1 MDISKIKVS
10 GTLYDIKDAT
20 ARGSLSTIDS
30 IVQNLAAVAT
40 SGSYAD
46 LSDKPTIGS
55 GVLTIQKNGTTVD
68 TFNAN
73 ATADKTINITLPAV
87 GTLNTTATTAQS
99 TSASEAFSSNITL
112 HKIAKTG
119 TFSDLIGKPTKLS
132 DFTNDSGFITSQ
144 DLVTVMDY
152 KGTKA
157 TVATLPSSGN
167 KNGDVWHVTE
177 NNAEYAWNGSAWE
190 ELGTPVDLSGYA
202 TTASLATV
210 ATSGSYNDL
219 SDKPSIPAAQ
229 IQADWNETDST
240 NIAYIQNAPL
250 DVKKGDGLVYGIE
263 IDNESVF
270 IDGKSRFLV
279 GSNGGN
285 NNCICWDTAGDQ
297 GLTLRSDSEGMVLQ
311 SGAGVTLT
319 TTGNNKFYYNNKE
332 VATKNDI
339 PTVNDAALTM
349 QKNGTTVKTFT
360 ANASSGVNLNIT
372 MQYGGTTGT
381 DAETLILN
389 VA

>member
-20 ARGSLSTIDS
+20 ARGSLSTIDG

-157 TVATLPSSGN
+157 TVAALPSSGN

-219 SDKPSIPAAQ
+219 SDKPSIPDNSNLVHITGNETIFQKKTFADNGEIHLASGWSQIYNDDDDESLQAALNARNNV
-229 IQADWNETDST
+229 QADWN
-240 NIAYIQNAPL
+240 Q
-250 DVKKGDGLVYGIE
+250 
-263 IDNESVF
+263 
-270 IDGKSRFLV
+270 
-279 GSNGGN
+279 
-285 NNCICWDTAGDQ
+285 
-297 GLTLRSDSEGMVLQ
+297 
-311 SGAGVTLT
+311 T
-319 TTGNNKFYYNNKE
+319 TTTAADYIKNK
-332 VATKNDI
+332 
-339 PTVNDAALTM
+339 PSVNDAALTM

>member
-20 ARGSLSTIDS
+20 ARGSLSTIDG

-46 LSDKPTIGS
+46 LSNKPTIGS

-73 ATADKTINITLPAV
+73 ATADKTISIVVPTKV
-87 GTLNTTATTAQS
+87 
-99 TSASEAFSSNITL
+99 
-112 HKIAKTG
+112 
-119 TFSDLIGKPTKLS
+119 SDL
-132 DFTNDSGFITSQ
+132 TNDTGFITSSSIA
-144 DLVTVMDY
+144 TVMDW

-157 TVATLPSSGN
+157 TVSALPSSGN
-167 KNGDVWHVTE
+167 KSGDVWHVTAD
-177 NNAEYAWNGSAWE
+177 NMEYAWNGSDWE
-190 ELGTPVDLSGYA
+190 PLGSSVDLSGYA

-219 SDKPSIPAAQ
+219 SNKP
-229 IQADWNETDST
+229 T
-240 NIAYIQNAPL
+240 
-250 DVKKGDGLVYGIE
+250 
-263 IDNESVF
+263 
-270 IDGKSRFLV
+270 
-279 GSNGGN
+279 
-285 NNCICWDTAGDQ
+285 
-297 GLTLRSDSEGMVLQ
+297 
-311 SGAGVTLT
+311 
-319 TTGNNKFYYNNKE
+319 
-332 VATKNDI
+332 I
-339 PTVNDAALTM
+339 PTVNNAALTI
-349 QKNGTTVKTFT
+349 QKNSTTVKTFT
-360 ANASSGVNLNIT
+360 ANASSAVNVDIT

>member
-20 ARGSLSTIDS
+20 ARGSLSTIDG

-73 ATADKTINITLPAV
+73 ATQDKSINITVPTAV
-87 GTLNTTATTAQS
+87 SQL
-99 TSASEAFSSNITL
+99 
-112 HKIAKTG
+112 
-119 TFSDLIGKPTKLS
+119 
-132 DFTNDSGFITSQ
+132 TNDSGYLTSQ
-144 DLVTVMDY
+144 DLTTVMTY
-152 KGTKA
+152 KGAKA
-157 TVATLPSSGN
+157 AVADLPSTGN
-167 KNGDVWHVTE
+167 KNGDVWHVNA
-177 NNAEYAWNGSAWE
+177 NNAEYAWNGSTWE
-190 ELGTPVDLSGYA
+190 ELGTPIDLSNY
-202 TTASLATV
+202 
-210 ATSGSYNDL
+210 
-219 SDKPSIPAAQ
+219 
-229 IQADWNETDST
+229 
-240 NIAYIQNAPL
+240 IA
-250 DVKKGDGLVYGIE
+250 
-263 IDNESVF
+263 
-270 IDGKSRFLV
+270 
-279 GSNGGN
+279 N
-285 NNCICWDTAGDQ
+285 NTYYQTI
-297 GLTLRSDSEGMVLQ
+297 TLRS
-311 SGAGVTLT
+311 T
-319 TTGNNKFYYNNKE
+319 TTTLNSEDIILQTGANKIELNPTGLTYNN
-332 VATKNDI
+332 TKHFLFDADVITTDI
-339 PTVNDAALTM
+339 EGGVDAHWSTLSDSKLLSAAVIKAKFDELPAVNNAALTM

>member
-10 GTLYDIKDAT
+10 GTSYDIKDAS
-20 ARGSLSTIDS
+20 ARSSISSIDS
-30 IVQNLAAVAT
+30 IVQGLANVAS
-40 SGSYAD
+40 SGSYND
-46 LSDKPTIGS
+46 LSDTPTIGS
-55 GVLTIQKNGTTVD
+55 GILTIQKNGTTVD
-68 TFNAN
+68 TFSAN
-73 ATADKTINITLPAV
+73 ATSDKTINITIPAA

-99 TSASEAFSSNITL
+99 TSASEPFGGNITL

-157 TVATLPSSGN
+157 TVAALPSSGN

-202 TTASLATV
+202 TIASLATV
-210 ATSGSYNDL
+210 ATTGNYSDLTGTPDL
-219 SDKPSIPAAQ
+219 SAYVIDYGSSGVGKIHGNVSELEETRLYAASTTGAYVAVTPGGVDIDTTGLQTFGDVSITTRTGAKLK
-229 IQADWNETDST
+229 
-240 NIAYIQNAPL
+240 Y
-250 DVKKGDGLVYGIE
+250 
-263 IDNESVF
+263 
-270 IDGKSRFLV
+270 
-279 GSNGGN
+279 N
-285 NNCICWDTAGDQ
+285 NN
-297 GLTLRSDSEGMVLQ
+297 
-311 SGAGVTLT
+311 
-319 TTGNNKFYYNNKE
+319 E
-332 VATKNDI
+332 VATVNQI
-339 PTVNDAALTM
+339 PTVNNAALTM

-360 ANASSGVNLNIT
+360 ANASSVVNLNIT

>member
-20 ARGSLSTIDS
+20 ARGSLSTIDG
-30 IVQNLAAVAT
+30 IVQNLAAIAT
-40 SGSYAD
+40 SGSYTD
-46 LSDKPTIGS
+46 LTDTPTIGS
-55 GVLTIQKNGTTVD
+55 GILTIQKNGTTVD
-68 TFNAN
+68 TFSAN
-73 ATADKTINITLPAV
+73 ATSDKTINITVPAA
-87 GTLNTTATTAQS
+87 GTLNTTATTAQT
-99 TSASEAFSSNITL
+99 TSASEPFSGNITL

-132 DFTNDSGFITSQ
+132 DFTDDVGYLTSQ

-157 TVATLPSSGN
+157 TVAALPSSGN

-177 NNAEYAWNGSAWE
+177 NNAEYAWNGSTWE

-210 ATSGSYNDL
+210 ATTGNYSDLTGTPDLSGYATTASLATVATTGSYNDL
-219 SDKPSIPAAQ
+219 TDKP
-229 IQADWNETDST
+229 T
-240 NIAYIQNAPL
+240 
-250 DVKKGDGLVYGIE
+250 
-263 IDNESVF
+263 
-270 IDGKSRFLV
+270 
-279 GSNGGN
+279 
-285 NNCICWDTAGDQ
+285 
-297 GLTLRSDSEGMVLQ
+297 
-311 SGAGVTLT
+311 
-319 TTGNNKFYYNNKE
+319 
-332 VATKNDI
+332 I
-339 PTVNDAALTM
+339 PTVNNAALTI
-349 QKNGTTVKTFT
+349 QKNSTTVKTFT
-360 ANASSGVNLNIT
+360 ANASSAVNVDIT